1 MNTFKNHPYLS
12 FNHYLLKS
20 DVKKKKKKV
29 MIKCM
34 LHVNYV
40 QYKMHKANANNLKHK
55 FLCVPNAILL
65 N

>member
-1 MNTFKNHPYLS
+1 
-12 FNHYLLKS
+12 
-20 DVKKKKKKV
+20 